1 MRHHRV
7 VSRRIA
13 VVVPAVC
20 LVLSGCV
27 RLEAPTPDSELA
39 GATQPALLTLEPGE
53 VDASVRLEPACPP
66 VDPAAPLTADD
77 LNEAY
82 QDLDLPYWKQSD
94 VGASAVLSD
103 GRVLWV
109 WGDTV
114 RERGTDPRMIDNSIL
129 VSSGTCISQ
138 LLTDDIAQVLP
149 RDPGELSSWPLSV
162 LRMDPRP
169 GDAADVTDVVV
180 VFASRVQPAEGQ
192 FAFLERGTTA
202 AVYTVGGDGVPRL
215 SEARYLTPDDPN
227 PGAIHWGAGSTVDGD
242 QVYVYGTRDTR
253 EFSVFGKE
261 LFVARLPVGD
271 VTNGEALQY
280 WDGAEWQA
288 DPGRAAPI
296 MDAVTGPAERLS
308 VDVVDGR
315 WMIFSKFGGDLAD
328 TAATWLA
335 DSPTGPFTATE
346 VLDAPF
352 ETPDE
357 TTEDPE
363 DKIIS
368 YMPLA
373 HPEIPTDPGTMIVSV
388 SRNLTDFAE
397 LLRTPERAVPLFSQ
411 VPRP

>member
-7 VSRRIA
+7 VSRRTA
-13 VVVPAVC
+13 VLVPAVC
-20 LVLSGCV
+20 LVLTGCV
-27 RLEAPTPDSELA
+27 RLEAPTPDSDLA
-39 GATQPALLTLEPGE
+39 GATQPALLTLEPAE

-66 VDPAAPLTADD
+66 VDPDARLTADD
-77 LNEAY
+77 LNEAF

-114 RERGTDPRMIDNSIL
+114 RQRGTDPRMIDNSIL
-129 VSSGTCISQ
+129 VSSGTCVSQ

-169 GDAADVTDVVV
+169 GDPADVTDVVV

-192 FAFLERGTTA
+192 FSFLERGTTA
-202 AVYTVGGDGVPRL
+202 AVYTVGGDGAPRL
-215 SEARYLTPDDPN
+215 AEARYLTPDDPN
-227 PGAIHWGAGSTVDGD
+227 PGAIHWGAGSNVDGD
-242 QVYVYGTRDTR
+242 WAYVYGTRDTR
-253 EFSVFGKE
+253 EPMVYGRE
-261 LFVARLPVGD
+261 LFVSRLPIDQIV
-271 VTNGEALQY
+271 NGEALQY
-280 WDGAEWQA
+280 WDGTTWQP
-288 DPGRAAPI
+288 DPVLAAPI
-296 MDAVTGPAERLS
+296 MGAVEGPAERLS
-308 VDVVDGR
+308 VDVIDGK
-315 WMIFSKFGGDLAD
+315 WVIFSKFGGDLAN
-328 TAATWLA
+328 TAAVWTS
-335 DSPTGPFTATE
+335 DSPTGPFTAEE

-352 ETPDE
+352 EVPDL
-357 TTEDPE
+357 TTADDEDR
-363 DKIIS
+363 IIS

-373 HPEIPTDPGTMIVSV
+373 HAEIPTDPGTMIVSV

>member
-7 VSRRIA
+7 VSRRTA
-13 VVVPAVC
+13 VLVPAVC
-20 LVLSGCV
+20 LLLTGCV
-27 RLEAPTPDSELA
+27 RLSAPAPDADLAAAEA
-39 GATQPALLTLEPGE
+39 PALLTLEPGPE
-53 VDASVRLEPACPP
+53 DASVRLEPVCPP
-66 VDPAAPLTADD
+66 ADPAAPLTADD
-77 LNEAY
+77 LNEAF

-114 RERGTDPRMIDNSIL
+114 RERGTEPRMIDNSIL
-129 VSSGTCISQ
+129 VSSGTCVSQ

-149 RDPGELSSWPLSV
+149 RDPGDLSTWPLSV

-180 VFASRVQPAEGQ
+180 VYASRVQPAEGQ
-192 FAFLERGTTA
+192 FAFLERGTT
-202 AVYTVGGDGVPRL
+202 VGIYTVGADGVPRL
-215 SEARYLTPDDPN
+215 AEARYLTPDDPN
-227 PGAIHWGAGSTVDGD
+227 IGAIHWGAGSAVDGD

-253 EFSVFGKE
+253 EPQVFGRE
-261 LFVARLPVGD
+261 LFVARTPIAEIVD
-271 VTNGEALQY
+271 GEALEY
-280 WDGAEWQA
+280 WDGAAWQP
-288 DPGRAAPI
+288 DPARAAPI
-296 MDAVTGPAERLS
+296 IGAVEGPAERLS
-308 VDVVDGR
+308 VDLIDGR
-315 WMIFSKFGGDLAD
+315 WVLFSKFGGDLAD
-328 TAATWLA
+328 TAAVWTA

-346 VLDAPF
+346 VLDARF

-357 TTEDPE
+357 TTADDEDQ
-363 DKIIS
+363 IIQ

-388 SRNLTDFAE
+388 SRNLTDFAQ